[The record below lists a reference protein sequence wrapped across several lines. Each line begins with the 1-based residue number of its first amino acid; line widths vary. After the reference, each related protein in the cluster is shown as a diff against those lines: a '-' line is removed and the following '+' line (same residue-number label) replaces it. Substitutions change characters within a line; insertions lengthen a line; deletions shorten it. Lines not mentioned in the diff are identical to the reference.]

1 MSIVDLK
8 SSTKCEAKNLYF
20 RRSGNFSRMVA
31 FQVRLLS
38 RETLSIHKGN
48 YTKILKYW
56 YISYRVYNRHVMLN
70 KVYTYCNTVHINM
83 EIYCTRNL
91 SGKKNRSSLLYC
103 KRYSSTSTTVL
114 YCTVFSNSIFLTS
127 TKS

>member
-1 MSIVDLK
+1 
-8 SSTKCEAKNLYF
+8 
-20 RRSGNFSRMVA
+20 MVA

-83 EIYCTRNL
+83 EIYCTVPVICPV
-91 SGKKNRSSLLYC
+91 KKIDLLYC
-103 KRYSSTSTTVL
+103 IIVNGTVAL
-114 YCTVFSNSIFLTS
+114 ALQ
-127 TKS
+127 